1 MRRSG
6 CACGTL
12 CPKAGAWASR
22 GSVSG
27 GNIHV
32 KIRTLLTAGAAA
44 AVAAATALA
53 APSIARAANSPAPTI
68 MVASPQSP
76 TTFENSSGGTV
87 SGIVPARGTSLKKSA
102 ALAPA
107 SHAATA
113 ITSACT
119 EPDCNM
125 PYGGG
130 PVQHTPHVYI
140 VFWGTKWGTSP
151 STATTAA
158 KNYLTSF
165 FKGLGQ
171 SSDSWSTTVK
181 QYTDQTGHPTF
192 GTSLL
197 AGTYWDDHNPQKSVT
212 IPDLVTEAAWAI
224 TWLKIADTNDADVV
238 IATQQGTCF
247 AASSTASGPINF
259 AGNCGTP
266 TASGYCAY
274 HDWDTNSANPN
285 LYLPWISLPYQPDA
299 GAYCGQGFDGATNP
313 DVGYSVSGGHEVAEA
328 ITDPI
333 DTGWI
338 DNSDPSGGEVADK
351 CAWGGPNGTDPYGPI
366 TFATGTFTMQSLWSN
381 ATSGCVMNGSLPLS
395 VTQPTTQTVTLG
407 KAVTLQIQ
415 ASFTDGANTP
425 LTYSASG
432 LPPGLSINKGTGLIS
447 GTLNGPTAGPA
458 TAKVTVTYYD
468 GSVTKTFYWHVSSA
482 VGQVKQANGK
492 CLDDSNDLTTAGN
505 KIQIYTCNTSTAQ
518 QVTFAASRE
527 LQVVGSC
534 VTGTTKTALEP
545 CTGATSQQWTRLSNG
560 EYVLKSNGECLT
572 DPSSNNRTQLVLAAC
587 KNTASQRWSLP

>member
-1 MRRSG
+1 
-6 CACGTL
+6 
-12 CPKAGAWASR
+12 
-22 GSVSG
+22 VSG
-27 GNIHV
+27 GNIQV

-53 APSIARAANSPAPTI
+53 APSIARAANGPAPSI
-68 MVASPQSP
+68 MVTSPQSP
-76 TTFENSSGGTV
+76 TSFENSSGGTV

-102 ALAPA
+102 ALGPA

-113 ITSACT
+113 ITSTCTT
-119 EPDCNM
+119 EPDCNLL
-125 PYGGG
+125 YGGG

-158 KNYLTSF
+158 KNYVTSF
-165 FKGLGQ
+165 YKGLGQ

-212 IPDLVTEAAWAI
+212 IADLTTEAAWAI

-247 AASSTASGPINF
+247 AASGGITF

-266 TASGYCAY
+266 TASGYCAF
-274 HDWDTNSANPN
+274 HDWDVNSANPN
-285 LYLPWISLPYQPDA
+285 LFLPWINLPYQPDA
-299 GAYCGQGFDGATNP
+299 GSYCGQGFDGATNA

-338 DNSDPSGGEVADK
+338 DPNDVNVSGGEVADK
-351 CAWGGPNGTDPYGPI
+351 CAWGGESWGEPAGKDPYGPV
-366 TFATGTFTMQSLWSN
+366 TFATGTFMMQSLWSN
-381 ATSGCVMNGSLPLS
+381 ATSGCVLNGGLQLS
-395 VTQPTTQTVTLG
+395 VTQPVTQTVTLG
-407 KAVTLQIQ
+407 KAVSLQIQ
-415 ASFTDGANTP
+415 ASINGNTP
-425 LTYSASG
+425 LTYSATG
-432 LPPGLSINKGTGLIS
+432 LPPGLSINKGTGVIS
-447 GTLNGPTAGPA
+447 GTPNGPTAGTY
-458 TAKVTVTYYD
+458 TAKVTVAYYD

-505 KIQIYTCNTSTAQ
+505 KIQIYTCNTSSAQ
-518 QVTFAASRE
+518 QVTFAANHE

-534 VTGTTKTALEP
+534 VTGTTSTVLEP
-545 CTGATSQQWTRLSNG
+545 CTGATSQMWTRQSNG
-560 EYVLKSNGECLT
+560 EYVLKSNGDCLT
-572 DPSSNNRTQLVLAAC
+572 DPSSTNRTQLVLAAC
-587 KNTASQRWSLP
+587 ANTASQHWSLP